1 MGWVGSATGCRIFGE
16 SEVSNCLAALHLFE
30 AMDQQSSFA
39 QLSAVAAVGQ
49 GWLQIIEPG
58 TVAP

>member
-30 AMDQQSSFA
+30 AMDQQSSIA
-39 QLSAVAAVGQ
+39 QISAVAAMRPRGA
-49 GWLQIIEPG
+49 
-58 TVAP
+58 TDH